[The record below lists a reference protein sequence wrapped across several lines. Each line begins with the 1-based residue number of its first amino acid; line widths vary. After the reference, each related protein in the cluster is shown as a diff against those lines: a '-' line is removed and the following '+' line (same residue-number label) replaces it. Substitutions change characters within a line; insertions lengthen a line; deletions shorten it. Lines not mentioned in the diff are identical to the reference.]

1 MKDKFEKTDG
11 SVRGGITWDDLCRME
26 VPVPPMEEQ
35 LDIVR
40 AYKIIEERI
49 ELKKKINDNL
59 EAQTQAIFYC
69 S

>member
-1 MKDKFEKTDG
+1 MMWFRRPEFDRQCWLRTDG
-11 SVRGGITWDDLCRME
+11 SVRGGITWDDICRME

-35 LDIVR
+35 LEIVK

-59 EAQTQAIFYC
+59 AA
-69 S
+69 